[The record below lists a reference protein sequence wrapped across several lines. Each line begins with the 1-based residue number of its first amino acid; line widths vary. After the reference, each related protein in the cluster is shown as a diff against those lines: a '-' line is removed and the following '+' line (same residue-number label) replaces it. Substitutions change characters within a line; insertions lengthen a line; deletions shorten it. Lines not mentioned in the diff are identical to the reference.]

1 MARRIARYLAG
12 ADDRLTTVQFHPGTS
27 YEDFVQGLRPDPQ
40 SPSRFIV
47 VDGPLITIADA
58 AEKNPTKT
66 YVLLIDEINR
76 GNIPAVFGE
85 LYLLLEY
92 RNTLVTLLYG
102 GRRKLPENL
111 MIIGTMNTADRSI
124 TALDAALRRRFYI
137 RDLRPDQPPLDGIL
151 RRYLATN
158 APHLGWL
165 ADLLDAANT
174 AIADADQYIGPSHFM
189 GEVDEDW
196 ARRAWSYSVMPT
208 LRELYYNDQRRAD
221 ALEFDILREALTAD
235 ATIAD

>member
-1 MARRIARYLAG
+1 
-12 ADDRLTTVQFHPGTS
+12 
-27 YEDFVQGLRPDPQ
+27 
-40 SPSRFIV
+40 
-47 VDGPLITIADA
+47 
-58 AEKNPTKT
+58 
-66 YVLLIDEINR
+66 
-76 GNIPAVFGE
+76 
-85 LYLLLEY
+85 
-92 RNTLVTLLYG
+92 
-102 GRRKLPENL
+102 

-137 RDLRPDQPPLDGIL
+137 RDLRPDHPPVDGIL

-158 APHLGWL
+158 APQLGWL

-174 AIADADQYIGPSHFM
+174 AIGDADQYIGPSHFM

-208 LRELYYNDQRRAD
+208 LRELYYNDQRQAD

-235 ATIAD
+235 VAIVE